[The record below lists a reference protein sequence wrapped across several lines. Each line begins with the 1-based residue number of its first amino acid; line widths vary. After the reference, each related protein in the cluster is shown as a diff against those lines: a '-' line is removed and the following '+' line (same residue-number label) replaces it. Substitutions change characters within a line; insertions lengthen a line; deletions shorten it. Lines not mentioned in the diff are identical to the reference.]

1 MASHWRRPTKEQDI
15 VSKCHSG
22 RAIQVTMTHHSWH
35 STHDGR
41 LELCDV
47 PLAVSHA
54 RVGEG
59 LDLSVPDRH
68 PDKDPR
74 RLDND
79 LENVCEWEEGEVQ
92 VRVVE
97 NLVQQRRDGGDGRD
111 QVAVREDDSLRR
123 AGRALSIEKE
133 DTRSATEDM

>member
-1 MASHWRRPTKEQDI
+1 MASHCRRHEKGLGQQRRRNMMQQ
-15 VSKCHSG
+15 SL
-22 RAIQVTMTHHSWH
+22 THHRWH
-35 STHDGR
+35 SAHDSR
-41 LELCDV
+41 LELGDV
-47 PLAVSHA
+47 PLAVPHA
-54 RVGEG
+54 RVGER
-59 LDLSVPDRH
+59 LDLSVTDRH
-68 PDKDPR
+68 SDKDPR